1 MDKGSCAAIFFIVAV
16 VVVVILA
23 LGDGIGEEPGV
34 VVESFHGPVLKQENW
49 LLTQFL

>member
-16 VVVVILA
+16 VVVVLA

-34 VVESFHGPVLKQENW
+34 VVESFHGPVLKQEKIGY
-49 LLTQFL
+49 

>member
-16 VVVVILA
+16 VVVVVLA